1 MGTKEEA
8 PQRALQN
15 EGGGEGCKGKGEEVA
30 RRGRQPGSK
39 NIARTRIDD
48 LAVDTLRA
56 CSRDLGL
63 TEAVTADE
71 MTARIHKASG
81 ATAKVPK
88 VNLEALSLDTLKAIC
103 AHRGLSDSGGKVE
116 MIESIQS
123 GAATKGGA
131 LKGLLCARAC

>member
-1 MGTKEEA
+1 MGTKEES
-8 PQRALQN
+8 LQS
-15 EGGGEGCKGKGEEVA
+15 EGGGEGSKGKGEGA

-39 NIARTRIDD
+39 NIPRTRIDD
-48 LAVDTLRA
+48 LAVYTLRA
-56 CSRDLGL
+56 CCRDLGL
-63 TEAVTADE
+63 SEAVTVDE
-71 MTARIHKASG
+71 MTASIHKASG

-103 AHRGLSDSGGKVE
+103 AHRGLSGSGGKGE

-131 LKGLLCARAC
+131 LKGLLCVRACKN

>member
-1 MGTKEEA
+1 MGTKEES
-8 PQRALQN
+8 LQS
-15 EGGGEGCKGKGEEVA
+15 EGGGEGSKGKGEGVA

-39 NIARTRIDD
+39 NIARTLIDD

-56 CSRDLGL
+56 CCRDLGL
-63 TEAVTADE
+63 SEAVSADE
-71 MTARIHKASG
+71 MIASIHKASG

-103 AHRGLSDSGGKVE
+103 AHRGLSGSGGKGE

-131 LKGLLCARAC
+131 LKGLLCVRACKN

>member
-15 EGGGEGCKGKGEEVA
+15 EGGGEGCKGKREGVA

-48 LAVDTLRA
+48 LAVDILRA
-56 CSRDLGL
+56 CCRNLGL
-63 TEAVTADE
+63 SEAVTVDE
-71 MTARIHKASG
+71 MTASIHKASG

-88 VNLEALSLDTLKAIC
+88 VKLGRFCSKRLRPS
-103 AHRGLSDSGGKVE
+103 AHT
-116 MIESIQS
+116 
-123 GAATKGGA
+123 GAFLATV
-131 LKGLLCARAC
+131 ARWR